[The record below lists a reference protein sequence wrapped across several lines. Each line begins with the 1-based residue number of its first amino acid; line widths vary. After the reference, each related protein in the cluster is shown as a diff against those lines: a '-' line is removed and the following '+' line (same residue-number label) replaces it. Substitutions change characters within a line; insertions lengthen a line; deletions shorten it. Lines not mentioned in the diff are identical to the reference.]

1 MLPSDEDEKYIWNK
15 LEHSDDD
22 DDDKWIINCSWSK
35 RVKQQYQMMKKMINE
50 RDVVS
55 SQFFVI
61 FLPQN
66 ISTVAKLRKWINT
79 QKKCY
84 FADRRETRRYFDCI
98 KNTFYWIY
106 QKKLSFINAKS
117 STWSSPYT
125 IILLLFTMLIHSI
138 LIHYSS
144 SLHCCC
150 CCFYSSLTCYHT
162 HIYKKVLFF
171 FLARIGFT
179 PLLLYQSFNY
189 QVRLHSD
196 SIPSQL

>member
-1 MLPSDEDEKYIWNK
+1 MWFPVN
-15 LEHSDDD
+15 
-22 DDDKWIINCSWSK
+22 
-35 RVKQQYQMMKKMINE
+35 
-50 RDVVS
+50 
-55 SQFFVI
+55 FF
-61 FLPQN
+61 FCFFFPRN
-66 ISTVAKLRKWINT
+66 ISTVAKLRKWKHT

-84 FADRRETRRYFDCI
+84 FADWRETRRYFDCI
-98 KNTFYWIY
+98 KNTFIWIY

-150 CCFYSSLTCYHT
+150 CCFYSSLTCYQT

-171 FLARIGFT
+171 FFRAHWFYT
-179 PLLLYQSFNY
+179 SFA
-189 QVRLHSD
+189 L
-196 SIPSQL
+196 SIIQLSSAATLRFNSISIIINFEWNST